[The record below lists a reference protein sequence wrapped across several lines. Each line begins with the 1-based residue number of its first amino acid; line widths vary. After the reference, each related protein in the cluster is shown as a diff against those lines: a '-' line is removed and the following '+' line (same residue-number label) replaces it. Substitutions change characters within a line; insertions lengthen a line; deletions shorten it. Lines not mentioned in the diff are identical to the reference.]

1 MTVEYHGP
9 RTDPDFGF
17 THPAKVW
24 VQLESTA
31 GHSTVFLTMDH
42 VRQLAEQLP
51 GLLMVHDAAEHVR
64 TEQIAAVAAATE
76 PKAA

>member
-1 MTVEYHGP
+1 MTVEYHAP
-9 RTDPDFGF
+9 RTDADFGF

-24 VQLESTA
+24 VQLESAA
-31 GHSTVFLTMDH
+31 GHSTVFLAMDH

-51 GLLMVHDAAEHVR
+51 DLLMEHDAAEHVR
-64 TEQIAAVAAATE
+64 TEQVAAEKSATE